1 MEINEIKQSLGIHTV
16 LSHYH
21 LQADKNKRLCCP
33 FHEDKRPSM
42 QVYLESNTVFCFSSN
57 CKLHGKA
64 IDAIDFIMHKEECT
78 KHEAINKAKELLN
91 HVPTQKPHI
100 NKPLQRIP
108 VNTEIITKTF
118 SYFKNG
124 FVLRKDNK
132 GRLYLQNRGLDV
144 DKLASLGIEIGYN
157 SAQFHH
163 RGRISQE
170 DMQACEQSGLL
181 IKSNNGSKSGFSY
194 TSWAGHCVIFP
205 LKDAECNITGLY
217 GRSTVEHSK
226 NKPATAGRHYYLK
239 GSKGLFYTPKK
250 DTKRLIITESIIDFL
265 SLYQIDELREQYDF
279 MPIYGTNRLTSE
291 HTEAVSQWFSPLGEM
306 SEGQRGK
313 EIIFFLD
320 GDKAGGEAISKYSKE
335 LHQQYPSVIISKVET
350 PESEDINS
358 LLQGH
363 EKEVFTH
370 LLNNRVNLFLSN
382 EKKENTPLPC
392 ISQPATIP
400 QNQLITTNPNNLIHT
415 TQTATYYIKGG
426 IRKDLD
432 SLKVTLVIEHSET
445 KVKSRNKLDLYEDK
459 QTETVARK
467 AAEKL
472 DLRAD
477 LIEIDLSVLTDLLD
491 NYRESMAST
500 GDNEASLK
508 TDITISRQTE
518 QDCITFLKQPN
529 LLQRINDLIGQSG
542 VVGEENNRIFL
553 FGIASSYNMEETLHA
568 LIQGSS
574 GSGKT
579 HLLATIMDFMPPEDT
594 ISLTRVTESSFY
606 NYGQY
611 ELQNKLIGMED
622 YDGLE
627 EKAELAFRELQS
639 KGMISSSTSGKNEQ
653 TGEITGYVKTVY
665 GPIASLSAT
674 TKGEIYEDNMSRCFL
689 VAVDESAGQ
698 TANIIKYQ
706 NQRAAGKI
714 DKQKEKEVR
723 SFLQNCVRLL
733 KLYDV
738 INPYADRIELPKE
751 AHKIRRLND
760 LFQSYV
766 KQVTILNQYQRQKDK
781 QGRLITDKEDV
792 KTAIEIMF
800 DSIIL
805 KVDELDGSLRNFYE
819 KLKVYVLKKGREYEF
834 TQREVRHEL
843 HLSKSQLQR
852 NINMLLE
859 LEYLQRRGVGV
870 YGATTYKIMYWDNND
885 MLRNRIKENLDL
897 QLDKL

>member
-1 MEINEIKQSLGIHTV
+1 VS
-16 LSHYH
+16 
-21 LQADKNKRLCCP
+21 RL
-33 FHEDKRPSM
+33 
-42 QVYLESNTVFCFSSN
+42 
-57 CKLHGKA
+57 
-64 IDAIDFIMHKEECT
+64 
-78 KHEAINKAKELLN
+78 KEL
-91 HVPTQKPHI
+91 Q
-100 NKPLQRIP
+100 
-108 VNTEIITKTF
+108 
-118 SYFKNG
+118 
-124 FVLRKDNK
+124 
-132 GRLYLQNRGLDV
+132 
-144 DKLASLGIEIGYN
+144 
-157 SAQFHH
+157 
-163 RGRISQE
+163 
-170 DMQACEQSGLL
+170 
-181 IKSNNGSKSGFSY
+181 
-194 TSWAGHCVIFP
+194 
-205 LKDAECNITGLY
+205 
-217 GRSTVEHSK
+217 
-226 NKPATAGRHYYLK
+226 
-239 GSKGLFYTPKK
+239 
-250 DTKRLIITESIIDFL
+250 
-265 SLYQIDELREQYDF
+265 
-279 MPIYGTNRLTSE
+279 
-291 HTEAVSQWFSPLGEM
+291 
-306 SEGQRGK
+306 

-320 GDKAGGEAISKYSKE
+320 GDKAGEEAVNKYS
-335 LHQQYPSVIISKVET
+335 HQLKRENEKLIISKVET
-350 PESEDINS
+350 PEGEDINS

-363 EKEVFTH
+363 EEDIFTH
-370 LLNNRVNLFLSN
+370 LLNNRIFLFSDELSIEENNSRINKSTN
-382 EKKENTPLPC
+382 EQINYLNTE
-392 ISQPATIP
+392 
-400 QNQLITTNPNNLIHT
+400 NPNNLIYHPSEAG
-415 TQTATYYIKGG
+415 QASASVYYIKGG

-432 SLKVTLVIEHSET
+432 SLKVTLVIEHLET
-445 KVKSRNKLDLYEDK
+445 KAKSRNKLDLYEDK

-477 LIEIDLSVLTDLLD
+477 LIENDLSRLTDLLD
-491 NYRESMAST
+491 NYRESMASA
-500 GDNEASLK
+500 GENESQQQSH
-508 TDITISRQTE
+508 ITISRQTE
-518 QDCITFLKQPN
+518 TNCITFLKQPN

-553 FGIASSYNMEETLHA
+553 FGIASSYRMEETLHA

-689 VAVDESAGQ
+689 VAVDESHEQ
-698 TANIIKYQ
+698 TLRIIRYQ
-706 NQRAAGKI
+706 NDKAAGLI
-714 DKQKEKEVR
+714 NKQQEKQSRE
-723 SFLQNCVRLL
+723 FLRNCMRLL
-733 KLYDV
+733 KRYDV
-738 INPYADRIELPKE
+738 VNPYANKIDLPQE

-766 KQVTILNQYQRQKDK
+766 KQITILNQHQRRKDQ

-819 KLKVYVLKKGREYEF
+819 KLKSYIHKKGKEYEF
-834 TQREVRHEL
+834 TQREIRHEL

-859 LEYLQRRGVGV
+859 LEYLQRRGVGI